1 MPLSIARASLSPAVP
16 FCSATR
22 VILWNTRYTQRTLD
36 TLRAEGLEVQS
47 EDVAQLSPLGY
58 DHIMILRRY
67 QCVVLESVQRG
78 EFHPLRTSHR
88 RGGHRGSQ
96 SLDRFSVPLLLA
108 THPQP

>member
-1 MPLSIARASLSPAVP
+1 MPLRIARASLSPAVP

-67 QCVVLESVQRG
+67 QFVVPESVQRG
-78 EFHPLRTSHR
+78 EFRPLRTPIAVVGTEDHR
-88 RGGHRGSQ
+88 
-96 SLDRFSVPLLLA
+96 A
-108 THPQP
+108 